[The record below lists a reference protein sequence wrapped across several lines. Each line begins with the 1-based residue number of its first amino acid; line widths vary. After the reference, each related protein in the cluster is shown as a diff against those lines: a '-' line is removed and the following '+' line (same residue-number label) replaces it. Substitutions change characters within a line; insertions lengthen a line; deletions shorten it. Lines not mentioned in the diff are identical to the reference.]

1 MAMPD
6 RLKGVAITTLGVV
19 ILSPDALLI
28 MLIGTDLWTMVFWRN
43 LLVALSLCAY
53 LVYDRGRRTLK
64 AYTGLGSYGCL
75 GAACFAFSGVFF
87 VAAIGHTSVAN
98 TMVILGT
105 APLFAAVLSLVLLRE
120 RVERCTWLAIASC
133 LVGIGVIFSG
143 SLKTGGLLGALAAMG
158 AAACMAGVFV
168 SVRAAPRADN
178 RAMLSL
184 GGFAS
189 AGAILMFGSLAT
201 VTGDAWLYLLLLGGV
216 VVPVSLTLITV
227 GPRYITAAEVSLI
240 MLLEMVLAPFLV
252 WLVLGLAPSL
262 ATVAGAIVILV
273 TLAVYYAGALGRLSS
288 TAAETA

>member
-1 MAMPD
+1 MAFPD
-6 RLKGVAITTLGVV
+6 RLKGFAITTLGVV

-53 LVYDRGRRTLK
+53 LVHDHGRKTLA
-64 AYTGLGSYGCL
+64 AYTGLGGYGCL
-75 GAACFAFSGVFF
+75 GAVCFAGSSVFF
-87 VAAIGHTSVAN
+87 VSAIGHTSVAN
-98 TMVILGT
+98 TMAILGT
-105 APLFAAVLSLVLLRE
+105 APLFAAVFSLALLRE
-120 RVERCTWLAIASC
+120 QVERGTWLAIASC

-143 SLKTGGLLGALAAMG
+143 SLKTGGLIGDLAAMG
-158 AAACMAGVFV
+158 AAASMAGVFV
-168 SVRAAPRADN
+168 SVRAAPNVDN

-189 AGAILMFGSLAT
+189 AGAILLFGSLAT

-216 VVPVSLTLITV
+216 VVPISLTLITV

-240 MLLEMVLAPFLV
+240 MLLEMVFSPFLV

-262 ATVAGAIVILV
+262 ATVAGASVILV
-273 TLAVYYAGALGRLSS
+273 TLTVYYTGVLVRLNS
-288 TAAETA
+288 TASD